1 MLRFLSLL
9 SIIIIIDFRLYAQHG
24 YSKDVIKDFSKLSN
38 GRKSYITKRADKK
51 NLNVSDYLKSKYG
64 VVNEG

>member
-1 MLRFLSLL
+1 MNVNLK
-9 SIIIIIDFRLYAQHG
+9 

-64 VVNEG
+64 VVNGG

>member
-1 MLRFLSLL
+1 MGIKGDLL
-9 SIIIIIDFRLYAQHG
+9 VNINLK

>member
-1 MLRFLSLL
+1 MGIKGDLL
-9 SIIIIIDFRLYAQHG
+9 VNVNLK

-38 GRKSYITKRADKK
+38 GRKSYITKRAEKK

>member
-1 MLRFLSLL
+1 MGIKGDLL
-9 SIIIIIDFRLYAQHG
+9 VNVNLK
-24 YSKDVIKDFSKLSN
+24 YSKDVVKDFSKLSN

-64 VVNEG
+64 VVNDG

>member
-1 MLRFLSLL
+1 MGIKGDLL
-9 SIIIIIDFRLYAQHG
+9 VNVNLK

-64 VVNEG
+64 VINEG

>member
-1 MLRFLSLL
+1 MGIKGDLL
-9 SIIIIIDFRLYAQHG
+9 VNVNLK
-24 YSKDVIKDFSKLSN
+24 YSKDVVKDFSKLSN
-38 GRKSYITKRADKK
+38 GRKSYITKRANKK

>member
-1 MLRFLSLL
+1 MGIKGDLL
-9 SIIIIIDFRLYAQHG
+9 VNVNLK

-64 VVNEG
+64 VVNER

>member
-1 MLRFLSLL
+1 MGIKGDLL
-9 SIIIIIDFRLYAQHG
+9 VNVNLK
-24 YSKDVIKDFSKLSN
+24 YSKDVVKDFSKLSN
-38 GRKSYITKRADKK
+38 GRKSYITKRAEKK

>member
-1 MLRFLSLL
+1 MGIKGDLL
-9 SIIIIIDFRLYAQHG
+9 VNVNLK

-51 NLNVSDYLKSKYG
+51 SLNVSDYLKSKYG
-64 VVNEG
+64 VINEG

>member
-1 MLRFLSLL
+1 MNVNLK
-9 SIIIIIDFRLYAQHG
+9 

>member
-1 MLRFLSLL
+1 MGIKGDLL
-9 SIIIIIDFRLYAQHG
+9 VNVNLK
-24 YSKDVIKDFSKLSN
+24 YSKDVVKDFSKLSN

-64 VVNEG
+64 VINER

>member
-1 MLRFLSLL
+1 MGIKGDLL
-9 SIIIIIDFRLYAQHG
+9 VNVNLK

>member
-1 MLRFLSLL
+1 MGIKGDLL
-9 SIIIIIDFRLYAQHG
+9 VNVNLK
-24 YSKDVIKDFSKLSN
+24 YSKDVVKDFNKLSN
-38 GRKSYITKRADKK
+38 GRKSYITKRPEKK

>member
-1 MLRFLSLL
+1 MGIKGDLL
-9 SIIIIIDFRLYAQHG
+9 VNINLK
-24 YSKDVIKDFSKLSN
+24 YSKDVVKDFSKLSN
-38 GRKSYITKRADKK
+38 GKKSYITKRADKK

>member
-1 MLRFLSLL
+1 MGIKGDLL
-9 SIIIIIDFRLYAQHG
+9 VNVNLK
-24 YSKDVIKDFSKLSN
+24 YSKYVIKDFSKLSN

>member
-1 MLRFLSLL
+1 MNVNLK
-9 SIIIIIDFRLYAQHG
+9 

-64 VVNEG
+64 VINEG

>member
-1 MLRFLSLL
+1 MGIKGDLL
-9 SIIIIIDFRLYAQHG
+9 VNVNLK
-24 YSKDVIKDFSKLSN
+24 YSKDVVKDFSKLSN

-51 NLNVSDYLKSKYG
+51 NLNVFDYLKSKYG

>member
-1 MLRFLSLL
+1 MGIKGDLL
-9 SIIIIIDFRLYAQHG
+9 VNINLK
-24 YSKDVIKDFSKLSN
+24 YSKDVVKDFSKLSN

>member
-1 MLRFLSLL
+1 MGSKGDLL
-9 SIIIIIDFRLYAQHG
+9 VNVNLK
-24 YSKDVIKDFSKLSN
+24 YSKDVVKDFNKLSN

-64 VVNEG
+64 VVNER

>member
-1 MLRFLSLL
+1 MGIKGDLL
-9 SIIIIIDFRLYAQHG
+9 VNVNLK

-64 VVNEG
+64 VVNGG

>member
-1 MLRFLSLL
+1 MGIKGDLL
-9 SIIIIIDFRLYAQHG
+9 VNVNLK
-24 YSKDVIKDFSKLSN
+24 YSKDVVKDFSKLSN

>member
-1 MLRFLSLL
+1 MGIKGDLL
-9 SIIIIIDFRLYAQHG
+9 VNVNLK
-24 YSKDVIKDFSKLSN
+24 YSKDVVKDFSKLSN

-64 VVNEG
+64 VINEG

>member
-1 MLRFLSLL
+1 MGIKGDLL
-9 SIIIIIDFRLYAQHG
+9 VNVNLK
-24 YSKDVIKDFSKLSN
+24 YSKDVVKDFSKLSN
-38 GRKSYITKRADKK
+38 GRKSYITKTADKK

>member
-1 MLRFLSLL
+1 MGIKGDLL
-9 SIIIIIDFRLYAQHG
+9 VNVNLK
-24 YSKDVIKDFSKLSN
+24 YSKDVVKDFSKLSN

-64 VVNEG
+64 VVNER

>member
-1 MLRFLSLL
+1 MGIKGDLL
-9 SIIIIIDFRLYAQHG
+9 VNINLK
-24 YSKDVIKDFSKLSN
+24 YSKDVVKDFSKLSN

-51 NLNVSDYLKSKYG
+51 NLNVSDYLKLKYG

>member
-1 MLRFLSLL
+1 MGIKGDLL
-9 SIIIIIDFRLYAQHG
+9 VNVNLK

-38 GRKSYITKRADKK
+38 GRKCYITKRADKK